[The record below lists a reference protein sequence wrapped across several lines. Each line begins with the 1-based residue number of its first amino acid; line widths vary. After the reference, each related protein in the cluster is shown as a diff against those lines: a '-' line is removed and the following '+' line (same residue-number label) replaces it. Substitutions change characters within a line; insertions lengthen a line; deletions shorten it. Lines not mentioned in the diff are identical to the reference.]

1 MLAYRSAFSADGP
14 VDQVA
19 PAVRDVMVDWA
30 EKKHRKKLGP
40 DGLGALAPGV
50 RLQPHPGL
58 ELLMTDTREE
68 LEDRV
73 FGFVV
78 VERHGGRLPCDL
90 EALRA
95 LPGIGDYTAGAVMAF
110 AYGRRALT
118 LDTNVRRVLARAV
131 GGRALP
137 PPSLGRAERERAEAL
152 LPEADGEAAAWSVAV
167 MELGALVCT
176 AREPR
181 CGRCPW
187 REGCAWLAAG
197 MPPDEH
203 AGRRRRQA
211 WHGTDRQARGLIMAR
226 LRGID
231 AGAALDAQTLLD
243 AAGGAGARG
252 GRTADRGQPSRALAS
267 LLDDGLIATDDGGGT
282 FRLP

>member
-1 MLAYRSAFSADGP
+1 
-14 VDQVA
+14 
-19 PAVRDVMVDWA
+19 
-30 EKKHRKKLGP
+30 
-40 DGLGALAPGV
+40 
-50 RLQPHPGL
+50 
-58 ELLMTDTREE
+58 
-68 LEDRV
+68 
-73 FGFVV
+73 
-78 VERHGGRLPCDL
+78 
-90 EALRA
+90 
-95 LPGIGDYTAGAVMAF
+95 
-110 AYGRRALT
+110 
-118 LDTNVRRVLARAV
+118 
-131 GGRALP
+131 
-137 PPSLGRAERERAEAL
+137 
-152 LPEADGEAAAWSVAV
+152 

>member
-78 VERHGGRLPCDL
+78 VERHGANSWASQVMVAGGPRL
-90 EALRA
+90 
-95 LPGIGDYTAGAVMAF
+95 GDRSLIVVET
-110 AYGRRALT
+110 
-118 LDTNVRRVLARAV
+118 DS
-131 GGRALP
+131 
-137 PPSLGRAERERAEAL
+137 PPSPKDPLRPKTASVPRFVRTMLERFECDDAGIRL
-152 LPEADGEAAAWSVAV
+152 SNSPQV
-167 MELGALVCT
+167 LGAEDVPRLLEEMGADDHHELILVAGT
-176 AREPR
+176 PE
-181 CGRCPW
+181 GRP
-187 REGCAWLAAG
+187 
-197 MPPDEH
+197 
-203 AGRRRRQA
+203 
-211 WHGTDRQARGLIMAR
+211 
-226 LRGID
+226 
-231 AGAALDAQTLLD
+231 
-243 AAGGAGARG
+243 
-252 GRTADRGQPSRALAS
+252 
-267 LLDDGLIATDDGGGT
+267 
-282 FRLP
+282 LPA

>member
-78 VERHGGRLPCDL
+78 VERHGTNSW
-90 EALRA
+90 ASQ
-95 LPGIGDYTAGAVMAF
+95 VM
-110 AYGRRALT
+110 
-118 LDTNVRRVLARAV
+118 V
-131 GGRALP
+131 
-137 PPSLGRAERERAEAL
+137 
-152 LPEADGEAAAWSVAV
+152 
-167 MELGALVCT
+167 
-176 AREPR
+176 
-181 CGRCPW
+181 
-187 REGCAWLAAG
+187 
-197 MPPDEH
+197 
-203 AGRRRRQA
+203 
-211 WHGTDRQARGLIMAR
+211 
-226 LRGID
+226 
-231 AGAALDAQTLLD
+231 
-243 AAGGAGARG
+243 AGGPRLG
-252 GRTADRGQPSRALAS
+252 DRS
-267 LLDDGLIATDDGGGT
+267 LNVGSL
-282 FRLP
+282 